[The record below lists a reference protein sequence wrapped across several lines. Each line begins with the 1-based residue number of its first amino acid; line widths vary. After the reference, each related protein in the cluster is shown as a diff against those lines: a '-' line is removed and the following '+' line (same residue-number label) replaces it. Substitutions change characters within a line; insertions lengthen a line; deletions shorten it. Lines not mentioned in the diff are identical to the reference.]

1 MSRAFLAARNFFLL
15 FSAAESVAWIYED
28 PARLLLLLVAGSGD
42 AILED

>member
-1 MSRAFLAARNFFLL
+1 MSRACLAARNFFLL

-28 PARLLLLLVAGSGD
+28 AARLLLLLAAGSGD